1 MSSQEYFI
9 PSGDVILSTA
19 DLQGNIV
26 DYNSAFCR
34 ASGYTDQEL
43 MGKPHNI
50 LRHPDMPKQ
59 AFQDMWQTIQAGRP
73 WFGIVKNR
81 RKNGDYYW
89 VAANASPIIE
99 QGQIKGYLS
108 VRYPAT
114 REQINSAEALYA
126 AIRHGRAAMPWT
138 KAASRLP
145 IKLASIAAV
154 LPFVAIIGYNW
165 LPILVVMLI
174 ATTGLLATAYL
185 VKSAWSS
192 IQPSKAQQRS
202 IEALAN
208 GRFQDP
214 IAGNDAW
221 TDALNM
227 ERTRVG
233 ERAAKLNEALRE
245 STVTSTAMKAAST
258 NLMIADTDFNIVS
271 INASLASLFKTRE
284 AELKQVFTAF
294 NVDKVIGSNM
304 DIFHAN
310 PAHQRAMVER
320 LTRPWAGEIRVASLI
335 FKLVITPIKQDEQKL
350 GYVVEWFDRTQEA
363 QLEDQLIILT
373 ESASRGTMLRR
384 MDLANTTGVYQLL
397 GSGINS
403 LLDTLA
409 NFTKVISHSVGEL
422 AFSRL
427 NQDMQ
432 GDYKGSF
439 KQVQNAI
446 NLALRNLNELLGQV
460 QFTSGEVTLAMTQLS
475 DGVNSFSDQTQQ
487 QAAAIEQTA
496 AAMAEMLAAVRSNAQ
511 NVQHA
516 NGLAQG
522 VHNRVEEGNNV
533 MQQALAAMQLIHDS
547 GSKIGAIV
555 SLIDSIAFQTNLLAL
570 NAAVEAARAGEHGR
584 GFAVVAAEVR
594 SLAQKSAEAAKD
606 IKGLIDQSVNQIDHG
621 TQLVQKTSVALVEV
635 GSAVDEMSGL
645 VSQIAMASQEQEKGI
660 DEVSRAI
667 TVMDGVAQQSA
678 ALVEQTAA
686 SATHVA
692 EQMRHLDSV
701 VRNFTLSEEGKRI
714 AKESRSPLADMK
726 QAHLNWRIRMANVV
740 SGYEKITDI
749 ASIKNHH
756 ICGLGKWRDSDGR
769 RFDHLPEMKVLDQAH
784 EAFHAL
790 VAEAVELSSNGNCEG
805 AFALMEKV
813 DQMSAEVVG
822 LLENLERSMNHA
834 GNLLIEHHHHH

>member
-1 MSSQEYFI
+1 MSPQEYVI
-9 PSGDVILSTA
+9 PTDDVILSTT
-19 DLQGNIV
+19 DLHGNII
-26 DYNSAFCR
+26 DYNSAFRR

-43 MGKPHNI
+43 MGKPHNL

-99 QGQIKGYLS
+99 QGHIKGYLS

-114 REQINSAEALYA
+114 REQVNSAEALYA
-126 AIRHGRAAMPWT
+126 AIRNGSVAMPWT
-138 KAASRLP
+138 KAAPRLP
-145 IKLASIAAV
+145 FRLALVAAF
-154 LPFVAIIGYNW
+154 LPFVALIGYNW
-165 LPILVVMLI
+165 LPSLVVMLI
-174 ATTGLLATAYL
+174 GTTGFLATAYL
-185 VKSAWSS
+185 AKSAWSS

-208 GRFQDP
+208 GRFQDKIP
-214 IAGNDAW
+214 GNDAW

-227 ERTRVG
+227 VRTRVG
-233 ERAAKLNEALRE
+233 ERAAKRNDALRE
-245 STVTSTAMKAAST
+245 STVTTTAMNSSST
-258 NLMIADTDFNIVS
+258 NLMIADNDFNIIS
-271 INASLASLFKTRE
+271 INATLASMFKARE
-284 AELKQVFTAF
+284 AELKQVFPRFDA
-294 NVDKVIGSNM
+294 DKVIGSNM

-320 LTRPWAGEIRVASLI
+320 LTTVWSGEINVASLT
-335 FKLVITPIKQDEQKL
+335 FRLTITPILQRSQKL
-350 GYVVEWFDRTQEA
+350 GYVVEWLDRTQEA
-363 QLEDQLIILT
+363 RLEKQLIVLT
-373 ESASRGTMLRR
+373 DSAAKGQMLRR
-384 MDLANTTGVYQLL
+384 MDLTNVKGVHKHL
-397 GSGINS
+397 GEGINS
-403 LLDTLA
+403 LLDILA
-409 NFTKVISHSVGEL
+409 DFTKVISHSVGEL

-427 NQDMQ
+427 NKDMQ

-439 KQVQNAI
+439 KKVQNAI
-446 NLALRNLNELLGQV
+446 NISLRNLNELLGQV

-496 AAMAEMLAAVRSNAQ
+496 AAMAQMLASVRSNAQ
-511 NVQHA
+511 NVQSA
-516 NGLAQG
+516 NKLAIG
-522 VHNRVEEGNNV
+522 VHHRVEHGTQV
-533 MQQALAAMQLIHDS
+533 MQQAIEAMNLIHQS
-547 GSKIGAIV
+547 GAQIGSIV

-606 IKGLIDQSVNQIDHG
+606 IKGLIDQSVQQIEQG
-621 TQLVQKTSVALVEV
+621 SQLVKNTSVALVEV
-635 GSAVDEMSGL
+635 GTAVDDMSGL
-645 VSQIAMASQEQEKGI
+645 VAQIAMASKEQEKGI

-692 EQMRHLDSV
+692 EQMHHLDSV
-701 VRNFTLSEEGKRI
+701 VRNFTLSEEGKRV
-714 AKESRSPLADMK
+714 ARHARSPLADMK
-726 QAHLNWRIRMANVV
+726 QAHLNWRVRMANVIQ
-740 SGYEKITDI
+740 GYETITDT

-756 ICGLGKWRDSDGR
+756 ICGLGQWRDSEGHQ
-769 RFDHLPEMKVLDQAH
+769 FDSLAEMHALDQAH
-784 EAFHAL
+784 EKFHAL
-790 VAEAVELSSNGNCEG
+790 VAQAVELSNAGNL
-805 AFALMEKV
+805 AAAYDLMDEI
-813 DQMSAEVVG
+813 DQMSSEVVE
-822 LLENLERSMNHA
+822 LITQLEHRMAHSGVMSLGHF
-834 GNLLIEHHHHH
+834 H